1 MVGRHNELVVVAFS
15 IEGAYCGEPHIGD
28 RHSSKVQLAESAQIL
43 GGIDEL
49 LLTLGFEEGEVLLLR
64 LVHVGLL
71 VEYDVAQLFLVD
83 EAFVYGLADDVVNYL
98 I

>member
-28 RHSSKVQLAESAQIL
+28 RHPSEVEFAESAQIL

-49 LLTLGFEEGEVLLLR
+49 LLTLGLEEGEVLLLC
-64 LVHVGLL
+64 LVHIGLL
-71 VEYDVAQLFLVD
+71 VEYDVAQLFLID
-83 EAFVYGLADDVVNYL
+83 EAFVDGLADDVVNDL

>member
-1 MVGRHNELVVVAFS
+1 MVGRHDDLIIVTLSVEW
-15 IEGAYCGEPHIGD
+15 AYCRESHIRDG
-28 RHSSKVQLAESAQIL
+28 HSSEVQFAESAQIL
-43 GGIDEL
+43 SGIDEFL
-49 LLTLGFEEGEVLLLR
+49 LAFGLEEGQVLLLG

-83 EAFVYGLADDVVNYL
+83 ETFVYGLADDIVNDL

>member
-1 MVGRHNELVVVAFS
+1 MVGRHNELIVVPFS

>member
-49 LLTLGFEEGEVLLLR
+49 LLTLGLEEGEVLLLR